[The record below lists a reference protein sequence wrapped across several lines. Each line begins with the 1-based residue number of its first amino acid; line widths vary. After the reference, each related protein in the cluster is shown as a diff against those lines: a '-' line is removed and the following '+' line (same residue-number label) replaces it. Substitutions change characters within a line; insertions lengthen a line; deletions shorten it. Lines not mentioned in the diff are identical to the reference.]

1 MAENNKND
9 QKSTGGNS
17 KQSGFFKK
25 RRAGVVLTRDEVI
38 EIKRGRRKLRK
49 QMLDAGIKSKSEF
62 ELTASSLGLYFDENR
77 KTALL
82 LWFLSSKGFWL
93 LLSLG
98 ALLLLLLYGMSAIT
112 SLRGHF
118 TISMSDEL
126 FREGF
131 SISETR
137 EFENPTSHLFAT
149 PAEDVPCISIVNIP
163 DNVDEIDGAHHDRYF
178 AYTFYVK
185 NEGESAQN
193 LLWQL
198 RLNSESQ
205 NLSQS
210 VWAMLFIDGEM
221 TIYAKADDE
230 GNPEMLPAKDDNT
243 RGYLQPPFY
252 QSAADPDGQ
261 YEVIKKSGALTYWR
275 VKTKPFLSDS
285 LVQEGLI
292 EQFNPQDVHKI
303 TAVIWLEGDDPQC
316 TNELIGGHL
325 GMDFF
330 MQIAE

>member
-1 MAENNKND
+1 MAEINNND
-9 QKSTGGNS
+9 QKLTGAEG
-17 KQSGFFKK
+17 KQSSFFKK
-25 RRAGVVLTRDEVI
+25 RRAGVVLTKDEVK
-38 EIKRGRRKLRK
+38 EIKRGRKKLRK
-49 QMLDAGIKSKSEF
+49 QMRDAGIKSKSEF

-77 KTALL
+77 KAALL

-112 SLRGHF
+112 NLRGHF

-149 PAEDVPCISIVNIP
+149 PAEEVPCISIVNIP
-163 DNVDEIDGAHHDRYF
+163 DNIDEIDGAHHDKYF

-210 VWAMLFIDGEM
+210 VWAMLFIDGKM

-261 YEVIKKSGALTYWR
+261 FEVIKKSGALTYWR

-292 EQFNPQDVHKI
+292 EQFKPQDVHKI
-303 TAVIWLEGDDPQC
+303 TVVIWLEGDDPQC

>member
-1 MAENNKND
+1 MAEMNKND
-9 QKSTGGNS
+9 QKLTGAKG
-17 KQSGFFKK
+17 KQSSFFKK
-25 RRAGVVLTRDEVI
+25 RRAGVVLTRDEVK

-49 QMLDAGIKSKSEF
+49 QMREMGIKSKSEF

-77 KTALL
+77 KAALL

-112 SLRGHF
+112 NLRGHF

-163 DNVDEIDGAHHDRYF
+163 DNIDEIDGAHHDKYF

-205 NLSQS
+205 NLSQA

-252 QSAADPDGQ
+252 QSADDPDGQ
-261 YEVIKKSGALTYWR
+261 FEVIKKSGALTYWR

-292 EQFNPQDVHKI
+292 EQFKPQDVHKI
-303 TAVIWLEGDDPQC
+303 TVVIWLEGDDPQC

>member
-9 QKSTGGNS
+9 QKITGGNG

-25 RRAGVVLTRDEVI
+25 RRAGVVLTRDEVK
-38 EIKRGRRKLRK
+38 EIKRGRKKLRK
-49 QMLDAGIKSKSEF
+49 QMRDAGIKSKSEF

-77 KTALL
+77 KAALL

-112 SLRGHF
+112 NLRGHF

-163 DNVDEIDGAHHDRYF
+163 DNIDEIDGAHHDKYF

-205 NLSQS
+205 NLSQA

-252 QSAADPDGQ
+252 QSADDPDGQ
-261 YEVIKKSGALTYWR
+261 FEVIKKSGALTYWR

-292 EQFNPQDVHKI
+292 EQFQPQDVHKI
-303 TAVIWLEGDDPQC
+303 TVVIWLEGDDPQC